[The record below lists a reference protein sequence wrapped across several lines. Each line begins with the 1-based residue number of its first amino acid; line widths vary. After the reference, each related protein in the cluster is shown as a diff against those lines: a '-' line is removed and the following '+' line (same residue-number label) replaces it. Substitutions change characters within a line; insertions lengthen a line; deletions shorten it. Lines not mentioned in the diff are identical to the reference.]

1 MVAIV
6 IYYILVFTIGTLI
19 GSFLTLAIHRIP
31 LKQDILIKRSYCPK
45 CNNRLDFRDLIPV
58 WSYIFLRGKCRH
70 CGNKIRPR
78 YLIIEITCGVLA
90 LIIGIVVFVKIGV
103 NYV

>member
-1 MVAIV
+1 MWIIVV
-6 IYYILVFTIGTLI
+6 IYYILIFTIGTLI

-45 CNNRLDFRDLIPV
+45 CEHKLTFMDLIPV

-70 CGNKIRPR
+70 CKNKIRPR
-78 YLIIEITCGVLA
+78 YLIIEITCGAIA
-90 LIIGIVVFVKIGV
+90 LVIGV
-103 NYV
+103 IISNILLF

>member
-1 MVAIV
+1 MGIIV
-6 IYYILVFTIGTLI
+6 IYYTIIFTIGTLI

-45 CNNRLDFRDLIPV
+45 CNSRLSFIDLIPV

-70 CGNKIRPR
+70 CGNKVRPR
-78 YLIIEITCGVLA
+78 YLIIEITSGLTMVLTVI
-90 LIIGIVVFVKIGV
+90 LF
-103 NYV
+103 NMWLF

>member
-1 MVAIV
+1 MQMIIMMAI
-6 IYYILVFTIGTLI
+6 YFILAFTIGTLI

-45 CNNRLDFRDLIPV
+45 CEHRLEFLDLIPV
-58 WSYIFLRGKCRH
+58 WSYIFLKGKCRY

-78 YLIIEITCGVLA
+78 YLIIEVISGIVFLA
-90 LIIGIVVFVKIGV
+90 IGILYAKYRIL
-103 NYV
+103 